1 MFFRSLPA
9 ISSILAPHVRST
21 ALPLV
26 IALAFGCS
34 GQPAERLLLLVTID
48 TLRADHVGAYGAT
61 QELTPRIDALAARSL
76 RFAASYAPA
85 SYTLPSIASIHTGR
99 YPEEVGILA
108 NLNLFRGSSVTLA
121 EILRLE
127 GWRTGA
133 AVSNY
138 VLRRGTGI
146 EAGFDEY
153 DDTFTQTEA
162 NRDQPERTAEHTT
175 DAALAVLDRLR
186 ESPGNGIFLWVHY
199 QDPHGPYQPPG
210 DLRQRY
216 LDAALAQEDGRREL
230 PSFGMNAVGAIPR
243 YQLIEDRHDV
253 GFYRAGY
260 AGEVRFVDDQ
270 LGRLLDGLDE
280 RGLLET
286 ATIALTADHG
296 ESLGESNYW
305 FSHGE
310 FLSDALVRV
319 PMLLRIPG
327 VEPGI
332 RHDVASLIDL
342 LPTLAGRAGVAA
354 NAQFEGRDLLAA
366 SAESIPGRAY
376 LATLMGSANKRWG
389 WVENGRVFV
398 RSELRDG
405 RATEELRSLDGGGP
419 LRDPETRARMRETLA
434 HFRSGLHVPK
444 AVEQKLSPNDREMLR
459 QLGYLE

>member
-1 MFFRSLPA
+1 MVCQSQLE
-9 ISSILAPHVRST
+9 IGSILALHVRPT
-21 ALPLV
+21 ALSLV
-26 IALAFGCS
+26 IALAFGCAR
-34 GQPAERLLLLVTID
+34 QPEDDLLLLVTID
-48 TLRADHVGAYGAT
+48 TLRADHIGAYGDS
-61 QELTPRIDALAARSL
+61 QDLTPRIDALAEDSL

-146 EAGFDEY
+146 ETGFDEY

-175 DAALAVLDRLR
+175 DAALSVLDRLL
-186 ESPGNGIFLWVHY
+186 EAPGSGIFLWVHY
-199 QDPHGPYQPPG
+199 QDPHGPYQPPR

-216 LDAALAQEDGRREL
+216 LAAALERDDGHREL

-243 YQLIEDRHDV
+243 YQLVDDRYDV

-260 AGEVRFVDDQ
+260 AGEVRFVDEQ
-270 LGRLLDGLDE
+270 IGRLFDELEE
-280 RGLLET
+280 RGLLED

-296 ESLGESNYW
+296 ESLGESDYW

-310 FLSDALVRV
+310 LLSDSLVRV
-319 PMLLRIPG
+319 PLLLRGPG
-327 VEPGI
+327 IEPGI
-332 RHDVASLIDL
+332 RHDVSSLVDL
-342 LPTLAGRAGVAA
+342 LPTLSGLAGISMG
-354 NAQFEGRDLLAA
+354 AQLAGRDLLADN
-366 SAESIPGRAY
+366 AENAPGRAY
-376 LATLMGSANKRWG
+376 LATLMGSSNKRWG

-398 RSELRDG
+398 RSELQDG
-405 RATEELRSLDGGGP
+405 RITEELRSIDDGRP
-419 LRDPETRARMRETLA
+419 LREPDTRTLMRETLA
-434 HFRSGLHVPK
+434 RFRSELRVPE
-444 AVEQKLSPNDREMLR
+444 AVEQQLSPNDREMLR